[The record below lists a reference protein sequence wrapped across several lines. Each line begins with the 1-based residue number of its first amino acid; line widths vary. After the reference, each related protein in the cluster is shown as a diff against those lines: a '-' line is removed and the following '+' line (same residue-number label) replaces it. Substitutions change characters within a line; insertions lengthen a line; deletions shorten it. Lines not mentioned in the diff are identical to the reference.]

1 MLIHIFFFDTDSS
14 ILYQKK
20 NMNHN
25 KYKLIISDNL
35 PSYPNECYRLSGWN
49 GWKFKKSSKLLV

>member
-1 MLIHIFFFDTDSS
+1 MFLSLDEFSEFCVKNNIDS
-14 ILYQKK
+14 YD
-20 NMNHN
+20 
-25 KYKLIISDNL
+25 KYKSIINNNL